1 MVVSLTKE
9 EMQDVV
15 SIEDIILANEE
26 ALKIYSEGGA
36 VIPLRLNVNV
46 EANNGQSLYMPG
58 YAKNSEIEAL
68 GAKIVTVYPDNPKKY
83 NVPAVPA
90 TMILQN
96 PKTGEV
102 SCIMDGTYL
111 TQLRTGALS
120 GLASKYLARKDSSVL
135 LQVGV
140 GGQAET
146 QVDAVLSVRD
156 IKKVYVSCRSLE
168 KALEFSKFMEEKYKN
183 KVEFI
188 AVDDANKHVAEADII
203 TLVTTSNEAVIDGEL
218 VKEGTHINSV
228 GSYTPIMQETPVEV
242 LKKSSKIYFDTYEG
256 VIEESGDVIIP
267 IKNGEFSKENITGE
281 IGELLLGKKK
291 ARENDS
297 EITWFKTTGSAVLDI
312 VAGEVIYRKYKEK
325 NNK

>member
-9 EMQDVV
+9 QMDEVV
-15 SIEDIILANEE
+15 GIEDIIAANEE
-26 ALKIYSEGGA
+26 ALKIYSAGGS
-36 VIPLRLNVNV
+36 VIPLRLNVDV
-46 EANNGQSLYMPG
+46 KPNNGQSLYMPG
-58 YAKNSEIEAL
+58 YAKNDEIEAL
-68 GAKIVTVYPDNPKKY
+68 GAKIVTVYPDNPAKY

-102 SCIMDGTYL
+102 NCIMDGTYL

-120 GLASKYLARKDSSVL
+120 GLASKYLAKKDSKVL

-146 QVDAVLSVRD
+146 QIDAVLSVRD
-156 IKKVYVSCRSLE
+156 IEKVYVCCRRIE
-168 KALEFSKFMEEKYKN
+168 KSEEFAKHMEEKYN
-183 KVEFI
+183 GKVKFI
-188 AVDDANKHVAEADII
+188 GIDNANEYVPEADII
-203 TLVTTSNEAVIDGEL
+203 TLVTTAKNPVIDGSL

-228 GSYTPIMQETPVEV
+228 GSYTPEMQETPVEV

-256 VIEESGDVIIP
+256 VIKESGDVLTP
-267 IKNGEFSKENITGE
+267 IKNGEFSEDEITGE
-281 IGELLLGKKK
+281 IGELLLGKKEG
-291 ARENDS
+291 RTDDS

-312 VAGEVIYRKYKEK
+312 VAGEMIYRKYQEK

>member
-1 MVVSLTKE
+1 MIVALTKKDME
-9 EMQDVV
+9 EIV
-15 SIEDIILANEE
+15 SIEDIIKADEE
-26 ALKIYSEGGA
+26 ALKIYSSKKA
-36 VIPLRLNVNV
+36 VVPLRLNLDVK
-46 EANNGQSLYMPG
+46 ANNGQSLYMPG
-58 YAKNSEIEAL
+58 YAKNEEIEAL
-68 GAKIVTVYPDNPKKY
+68 GVKIVAVYPDNPTKH
-83 NVPAVPA
+83 NLPSVPA

-102 SCIMDGTYL
+102 NCIMDGTYL

-120 GLASKYLARKDSSVL
+120 GLASKYLSRKNSKIL

-146 QVDAVLSVRD
+146 QIDAVLSVRN
-156 IKKVYVSCRSLE
+156 IERVYLSSRSLE
-168 KALEFSKFMEEKYKN
+168 KAREFAKYMGNKYL

-188 AVDDANKHVAEADII
+188 AIENVNEYIEEADII
-203 TLVTTSNEAVIDGEL
+203 TLVTTSNQAVIDGNL

-228 GSYTPIMQETPVEV
+228 GSYTPVMQETPVEI

-267 IKNGEFSKENITGE
+267 INNREFSKDKITGE
-281 IGELLLGKKK
+281 IGEMLLGKKK

-297 EITWFKTTGSAVLDI
+297 EITWFKTTGTAVLDV
-312 VAGEVIYRKYKEK
+312 VAGEMIYRKYKEK
-325 NNK
+325 NK